1 LSSNKDRLSKAVLL
15 FLHGGIKMPFV
26 RIETNQDFSQEVIQ
40 DVVTQ
45 ITQQVHTIKGDPQ
58 AMILVVVNTK
68 VNVAFGGDYE
78 KPAAVVQLMNLRLPV
93 EITTKLTES
102 ISDILLA
109 KFNVP
114 ANRMYIFFQEF
125 TKMHLVGWN
134 RTTFDRILGAD
145 DLADVEAAR
154 QKSLDKKKAI
164 ERTRGCN
171 KHE

>member
-1 LSSNKDRLSKAVLL
+1 MCWTCQ
-15 FLHGGIKMPFV
+15 FLDGGTKMPFV
-26 RIETNQDFSQEVIQ
+26 RIETNHDFSKEVIQ
-40 DVVTQ
+40 DVITQ
-45 ITQQVHTIKGDPQ
+45 VTQQVHLIKGDPE

-78 KPAAVVQLMNLRLPV
+78 KPAAVVQLMNLRMPV
-93 EITTKLTES
+93 DITTKLTES

-134 RTTFDRILGAD
+134 RTTFEQILGAD

-154 QKSLDKKKAI
+154 QKTADAKK
-164 ERTRGCN
+164 N
-171 KHE
+171 SNLV

>member
-1 LSSNKDRLSKAVLL
+1 
-15 FLHGGIKMPFV
+15 MPFV
-26 RIETNQDFSQEVIQ
+26 RIETNQNFSQKVVQ
-40 DVVTQ
+40 DVITQ
-45 ITQQVHTIKGDPQ
+45 ITEQVHTIKGDPQ

-78 KPAAVVQLMNLRLPV
+78 KPAAVVQLMSLRMPV

-134 RTTFDRILGAD
+134 RTTFEQILGAD

-154 QKSLDKKKAI
+154 MASETAKKKI
-164 ERTRGCN
+164 VECSNR
-171 KHE
+171 HD

>member
-1 LSSNKDRLSKAVLL
+1 
-15 FLHGGIKMPFV
+15 MPFV
-26 RIETNQDFSQEVIQ
+26 RIETNHDFSSEVIGE
-40 DVVTQ
+40 VITQ
-45 ITQQVHTIKGDPQ
+45 ITEQVHSIKGDPQ

-78 KPAAVVQLMNLRLPV
+78 KAAAVVQVMNLRMPV

-114 ANRMYIFFQEF
+114 ANRMYVFFEEY

-134 RTTFDRILGAD
+134 RTTFQQILGAD
-145 DLADVEAAR
+145 DLADVEAA
-154 QKSLDKKKAI
+154 QKENAAAKK
-164 ERTRGCN
+164 N
-171 KHE
+171 SN

>member
-1 LSSNKDRLSKAVLL
+1 
-15 FLHGGIKMPFV
+15 MPFV
-26 RIETNQDFSQEVIQ
+26 RIETNHDFSQEVIQ
-40 DVVTQ
+40 DVITQ
-45 ITQQVHTIKGDPQ
+45 VTQQVHLIKGDPE

-78 KPAAVVQLMNLRLPV
+78 KPAAVVQLMNLKIPV

-102 ISDILLA
+102 LSDILLA

-114 ANRMYIFFQEF
+114 ANRMYIFFEEF

-134 RTTFDRILGAD
+134 RTTFEQILGAD

-154 QKSLDKKKAI
+154 QKTADVKKTAV
-164 ERTRGCN
+164 
-171 KHE
+171 